1 MLTSKCILLTAF
13 SPKRTARTP
22 RFCLFVVC
30 NIVYIERNFWAD
42 SQVCICPFNYLCLN
56 KFLFGSFKSFFYDQP
71 STLQVQASKQELKG
85 VVVLWYFP
93 CQMLKQC
100 VRSKHHVC
108 LQWYLKPPCVK
119 ISSGFFS
126 LKPNFCSFFYGRRT
140 SKISQKDWLF
150 TKTFL
155 VKTLMPFRR

>member
-93 CQMLKQC
+93 CQILKQC
-100 VRSKHHVC
+100 VRSKHHVYVLTMVFEASVC
-108 LQWYLKPPCVK
+108 KNFFLVEFFFLTW
-119 ISSGFFS
+119 SSQ
-126 LKPNFCSFFYGRRT
+126 NFCSFFT
-140 SKISQKDWLF
+140 TAELLKFLSKRLIIH
-150 TKTFL
+150 
-155 VKTLMPFRR
+155 

>member
-56 KFLFGSFKSFFYDQP
+56 KFLFGSFKSFFMTNQALSKLVTHQKLDIYSWWSDQ
-71 STLQVQASKQELKG
+71 VK
-85 VVVLWYFP
+85 YF
-93 CQMLKQC
+93 
-100 VRSKHHVC
+100 
-108 LQWYLKPPCVK
+108 K
-119 ISSGFFS
+119 ICHIFEMQLRITPRFGFRFS
-126 LKPNFCSFFYGRRT
+126 FRATWPGPLLVGKMYIGNKKRKKNFLGLCIP
-140 SKISQKDWLF
+140 KIW
-150 TKTFL
+150 
-155 VKTLMPFRR
+155 

>member
-1 MLTSKCILLTAF
+1 MITFLYFLYWGQMKAVDLKTYFVRNIFPEKSCQ
-13 SPKRTARTP
+13 P
-22 RFCLFVVC
+22 RVFVFLCVQYS
-30 NIVYIERNFWAD
+30 IYIERNFWAD

-119 ISSGFFS
+119 ISSGFFFLEAKFLLFFLRPS
-126 LKPNFCSFFYGRRT
+126 NF
-140 SKISQKDWLF
+140 
-150 TKTFL
+150 
-155 VKTLMPFRR
+155 

>member
-100 VRSKHHVC
+100 VRSKHHVYVLTMVFEASVC
-108 LQWYLKPPCVK
+108 KNFFLVEFFFLTW
-119 ISSGFFS
+119 SSQ
-126 LKPNFCSFFYGRRT
+126 NFCSFFT
-140 SKISQKDWLF
+140 TAELLKFLSKRLIIH
-150 TKTFL
+150 
-155 VKTLMPFRR
+155 